1 MSAKRS
7 YVVTRLEAIQQEL
20 ELLKS
25 SLEGEPKA
33 IKLEGLWKGT
43 EITEEDIEAAKRSLF
58 KGERAYGGNEP

>member
-25 SLEGEPKA
+25 SLEEEPKA
-33 IKLEGLWKGT
+33 IALEGLWKGI

-58 KGERAYGGNEP
+58 KEAYEFEAN